1 MSSTLNAER
10 VARVASAAR
19 RLEQREI
26 QATIRM
32 AIQPA
37 RTRSLSS
44 ADKWSHPDLRYIGSM
59 HHDALMP
66 TPPYVQ
72 TACRASPPYNM
83 KYFYS
88 FFGIVF
94 QFYFYLFFLTEAAQY
109 ECLCRRTAHHAT
121 Q

>member
-44 ADKWSHPDLRYIGSM
+44 AENGH
-59 HHDALMP
+59 
-66 TPPYVQ
+66 T
-72 TACRASPPYNM
+72 
-83 KYFYS
+83 
-88 FFGIVF
+88 
-94 QFYFYLFFLTEAAQY
+94 
-109 ECLCRRTAHHAT
+109 RTYDI
-121 Q
+121 